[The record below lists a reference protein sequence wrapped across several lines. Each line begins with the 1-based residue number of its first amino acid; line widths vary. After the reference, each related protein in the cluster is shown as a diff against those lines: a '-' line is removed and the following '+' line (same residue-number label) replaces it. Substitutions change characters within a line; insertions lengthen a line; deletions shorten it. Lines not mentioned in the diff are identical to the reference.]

1 MDLTDLKKITYDF
14 KCPLDEVLIAYR
26 TVAKKSKSSLLLNW
40 ITKELNGYEK
50 NEIPPYRFVKNQTLK
65 YIVEKENSSKTVRGI
80 ISKKSEL
87 SKVILNDKHGKTEV
101 IELSRDH
108 SNLGLD
114 CGIAELQ
121 FKADKKNF
129 HKSDLILYIDHE
141 VEYKSNNSELGYEQ
155 INTTIAAEIDF
166 GKLTTVVNNIRIILQ
181 DFIDELEKI
190 ENWEDNPL
198 TSILIDKT
206 FTFNININNIT
217 NNITNRIDSGDGNI
231 INNGNDNVATISNN
245 EVIHQ
250 CLDIVEAIKTNNEAL
265 ENLKLSILVAL
276 SECQKEK
283 INSKSKILQRIS
295 AMIVTSTAVLADAAT
310 AMPLFTPLFNYL
322 KG

>member
-1 MDLTDLKKITYDF
+1 MNLENLKKITYDF
-14 KCPLDEVLIAYR
+14 NCPLDELLINYR
-26 TVAKKSKSSLLLNW
+26 TIAKKTKNNLLLDW
-40 ITKELNGYEK
+40 INKELNGYKK
-50 NEIPPYRFVKNQTLK
+50 NEIPAYRFVKNDTLK
-65 YIVEKENSSKTVRGI
+65 YIIEQGESRKTVGGTI
-80 ISKKSEL
+80 VKPSEFNT
-87 SKVILNDKHGKTEV
+87 VIFKDRNEK
-101 IELSRDH
+101 IELLKDY
-108 SNLGLD
+108 SNIGLH

-121 FKADKKNF
+121 FKADKKNL
-129 HKSDLILYIDHE
+129 HKKDLILYIDYD
-141 VEYKSNNSELGYEQ
+141 VEYKDAQTELGYEQ
-155 INTTIAAEIDF
+155 IYTTIAAEIDF

-190 ENWEDNPL
+190 ENWENNPL
-198 TSILIDKT
+198 TSMLIDKN
-206 FTFNININNIT
+206 FTFNINIT
-217 NNITNRIDSGDGNI
+217 NNITNRIESGDGNI

-245 EVIHQ
+245 EVIRQ

-276 SECQKEK
+276 NEYQKEK